1 MKIFKVLIIL
11 LLTFSCSQNHT
22 DKRISEFEKILGN
35 EQTKSVNSLVSDFEV
50 NLNKI
55 YPNLPIEKAYRKY
68 LDEMISDSTTNWDKF
83 KFQSDQTNSEF
94 HKSGLWDEIYTK
106 DSVYGL
112 QINQAGK
119 YMHALNAVQNS
130 DSLINKYWD
139 KRQVAGMMKKEFV
152 VRGILSSNPDFNDY
166 FHKRIV
172 VLEFSY

>member
-1 MKIFKVLIIL
+1 MRKFQLIIFL
-11 LLTFSCSQNHT
+11 IFMVGCSQKQT
-22 DKRISEFEKILGN
+22 DNRIAEFEKILGD
-35 EQTKSVNSLVSDFEV
+35 EQTKSVNLLVSDFEV
-50 NLNKI
+50 NLDKI
-55 YPNLPIEKAYRKY
+55 YPDLPTEKAYRKY

-83 KFQSDQTNSEF
+83 KFQAEQTNSVF

-112 QINQAGK
+112 QINAVGK
-119 YMHALNAVQNS
+119 YMQALYAVKNS

-139 KRQVAGMMKKEFV
+139 KREVAGMMPKELI
-152 VRGILSSNPDFNDY
+152 VRGILSSDPDFNDY